1 MRRWPAALVA
11 TLVLLGVMGGA
22 WAVTRGD
29 DARDPIVAAVSA
41 APEGSRSVSITA
53 WSRLPESLDKASLQ
67 DLTSVSIIAEYADQ
81 LESRF
86 GWKLTDLDWEASIS
100 TADGQVLVLGL
111 GQLDATTAE
120 KPWADDAF
128 AATFGKVEIHQGVL
142 VASPSDQALDSVV
155 STLRGLS
162 PSLMADRGVAT
173 LTQAM
178 TGRSTAA
185 LQSGALVCD
194 RDSGLENDE
203 VEALRRIEERH
214 GSLTDPVWMMRALGT
229 EPRRYVFGAA
239 FDTSDTAREQR
250 EIRTALTAGSF
261 LGRYGKVEDSLR
273 DLRAHVDGGAVILD
287 FRPTAEAEPYMVD
300 SGPVVFSGCAV
311 RGPIQSGE

>member
-100 TADGQVLVLGL
+100 TPDGQVLVLGL
-111 GQLDATTAE
+111 GDLDA
-120 KPWADDAF
+120 K
-128 AATFGKVEIHQGVL
+128 
-142 VASPSDQALDSVV
+142 
-155 STLRGLS
+155 
-162 PSLMADRGVAT
+162 
-173 LTQAM
+173 
-178 TGRSTAA
+178 
-185 LQSGALVCD
+185 
-194 RDSGLENDE
+194 
-203 VEALRRIEERH
+203 
-214 GSLTDPVWMMRALGT
+214 
-229 EPRRYVFGAA
+229 
-239 FDTSDTAREQR
+239 
-250 EIRTALTAGSF
+250 
-261 LGRYGKVEDSLR
+261 
-273 DLRAHVDGGAVILD
+273 
-287 FRPTAEAEPYMVD
+287 
-300 SGPVVFSGCAV
+300 
-311 RGPIQSGE
+311 